1 MILVFIFI
9 LMMLCFSLS
18 MIEDYLPEHYYKY
31 IVGGTIVI
39 MVIISGTRPGSP
51 VSDFPVYES
60 IFYNYDSLK
69 NQLSVEATF
78 LWVCELFYKMGG
90 NIRWVIWVY
99 ALLSIPLKIYAV
111 SKLAPAQIFFLAIPI
126 YLGNF
131 FQLHD
136 CEQMRVA
143 AALSVGL
150 YCYLL
155 RLEGKKWW
163 LWVPLWLV
171 AISFHHTAAALII
184 PLLIT
189 PRKALSNA
197 WKIAMSVTV
206 IIGIVCWIL
215 KFNPIT
221 TLPIPYIEMKM
232 ALYELAISKGQH
244 PDILVYHP
252 IVLLR
257 LITFFYVLYYY
268 DVIYEHLK
276 CLNLVLVCET
286 IGLFCWFGLSVTS
299 VFAVRMSELFE
310 VTEII
315 LFASVIYTVKP
326 VWVGKIYP
334 AAFALY
340 LFFYGC
346 KVNQFGFL

>member
-1 MILVFIFI
+1 MIIVFIFI
-9 LMMLCFSLS
+9 VMLFCFALS

-31 IVGGTIVI
+31 IVGGTIVLL
-39 MVIISGTRPGSP
+39 VIISGTRPGTP
-51 VSDFPVYES
+51 VSDFPIYEG
-60 IFYNYDSLK
+60 IFYNYDSTL
-69 NQLSVEATF
+69 NQTTIESTF
-78 LWVCELFYKMGG
+78 LWICEVINNMGG

-99 ALLSIPLKIYAV
+99 ALLSIPLKIYSI
-111 SKLAPAQIFFLAIPI
+111 SKMVTPQIFLLAIPI

-136 CEQMRVA
+136 CEQMRIA
-143 AALSVGL
+143 AALSIGM

-155 RLEGKKWW
+155 RLENKRWIW
-163 LWVPLWLV
+163 IPLWLV

-189 PRKALSNA
+189 PRKALNIG
-197 WKIAMSVTV
+197 WRMSMAAIILLGV
-206 IIGIVCWIL
+206 IFWLL

-221 TLPIPYIEMKM
+221 TLPIPYIEAKM
-232 ALYELAISKGQH
+232 ALYEMAISKGMH
-244 PDILVYHP
+244 PDILIYHP

-257 LITFFYVLYYY
+257 LITIFYVLYFY

-276 CLNLVLVCET
+276 CINLVLLCET
-286 IGLFCWFGLSVTS
+286 IGLFCWFGLSITS

-326 VWVGKIYP
+326 IWLGKLYP

-340 LFFYGC
+340 IFLYGC